1 MTYSSQRKISKV
13 PSYLVKEILDDMPV
27 FYKGYKAVLR
37 KEKTIEDIMGA
48 SGLQIFIVRYLF
60 RLLDRN
66 LDDNLFYVFTGEVGL
81 HLSKGTNLSGD
92 VLVFD
97 KQVLTPDLIDTH
109 YLNIPP
115 LIDIEIDV
123 EIDNTTFSDFNYIQ
137 RKTDNLLK
145 FGTQKVIWILT
156 KTQKIIVAE
165 PNKDW
170 LMIDWQKDVE
180 ITNGITFNVPQYL
193 KKEGVLFSKQLN
205 SEQ

>member
-1 MTYSSQRKISKV
+1 MTYFNQRKIPKV
-13 PSYLVKEILDDMPV
+13 PAYLVKEILDDTPV

-37 KEKTIEDIMGA
+37 KEKTLHDIMGA

-66 LDDNLFYVFTGEVGL
+66 LDENLFYVFTGEGGL
-81 HLSKGTNLSGD
+81 HIDKGNNLSGD
-92 VLVFD
+92 VLVFE
-97 KQVLTPDLIDTH
+97 KEKLTPNLIDTH

-115 LIDIEIDV
+115 LVDIEVDV
-123 EIDNTTFSDFNYIQ
+123 EIDNSTFSDFDYIQ

-165 PNKDW
+165 SNKDW

-180 ITNGITFNVPQYL
+180 ITNGISFNIPNFL
-193 KKEGVLFSKQLN
+193 NKEGVNIS
-205 SEQ
+205 

>member
-1 MTYSSQRKISKV
+1 MTYSSQRKIPKV

-37 KEKTIEDIMGA
+37 KEKTLEDVTGA

-66 LDDNLFYVFTGEVGL
+66 LDDNLFYVFTGEGGL

-97 KQVLTPDLIDTH
+97 KQILTPDLIDTH

-123 EIDNTTFSDFNYIQ
+123 EIDNTTFSDFDYIQ

-145 FGTQKVIWILT
+145 FGTQKIIWILT

-193 KKEGVLFSKQLN
+193 KKEGVIFQ
-205 SEQ
+205 

>member
-1 MTYSSQRKISKV
+1 MTYPSQRKISKV

-66 LDDNLFYVFTGEVGL
+66 LGDNLFYVFTGEGGL

-97 KQVLTPDLIDTH
+97 KQTLTPDLINTH

-115 LIDIEIDV
+115 LIEIDV
-123 EIDNTTFSDFNYIQ
+123 EIDNTTFSDFDYIQ

-156 KTQKIIVAE
+156 KTQK
-165 PNKDW
+165 NHCSR
-170 LMIDWQKDVE
+170 
-180 ITNGITFNVPQYL
+180 T
-193 KKEGVLFSKQLN
+193 
-205 SEQ
+205 

>member
-1 MTYSSQRKISKV
+1 MTYSSQRKIPKV

-37 KEKTIEDIMGA
+37 KEKTIEDVMGA

-66 LDDNLFYVFTGEVGL
+66 LDDNLFYVFTGEGGL

-97 KQVLTPDLIDTH
+97 KQILTPDLIDTH

-123 EIDNTTFSDFNYIQ
+123 EIDNTTFSDFDYIQ

-180 ITNGITFNVPQYL
+180 ITQGITFNVPQYL
-193 KKEGVLFSKQLN
+193 KKEGVLVQ
-205 SEQ
+205 

>member
-1 MTYSSQRKISKV
+1 MTYSSQRKIPKV

-37 KEKTIEDIMGA
+37 KEKTIEDIMGG

-66 LDDNLFYVFTGEVGL
+66 LDDNLFYVFTGEGGL
-81 HLSKGTNLSGD
+81 HLSKGNNLSGD

-115 LIDIEIDV
+115 LIDIEIDI
-123 EIDNTTFSDFNYIQ
+123 EIDNTTFSDFDYIQ
-137 RKTDNLLK
+137 CKTDNLLK

-156 KTQKIIVAE
+156 KTQKVIVAE

-193 KKEGVLFSKQLN
+193 KKEGVFIQ
-205 SEQ
+205 

>member
-1 MTYSSQRKISKV
+1 MTYSSQRKIPKV
-13 PSYLVKEILDDMPV
+13 PTHLVKEILDDVPV

-66 LDDNLFYVFTGEVGL
+66 LDDNLFYVFTGECGL

-97 KQVLTPDLIDTH
+97 KQTLTPDLIDTH

-123 EIDNTTFSDFNYIQ
+123 EIDNTTFSDFDYIQ
-137 RKTDNLLK
+137 RKTDKLLK

-170 LMIDWQKDVE
+170 LLIDWQKDIE
-180 ITNGITFNVPQYL
+180 IMNGVTFNVPQYL
-193 KKEGVLFSKQLN
+193 KKEGVFLQ
-205 SEQ
+205 

>member
-1 MTYSSQRKISKV
+1 MTYSIQRKIPKV
-13 PSYLVKEILDDMPV
+13 SSYLVKEILDNMPV

-37 KEKTIEDIMGA
+37 KEKTIEDITGA

-66 LDDNLFYVFTGEVGL
+66 LDDNLFYVFTGEGGL
-81 HLSKGTNLSGD
+81 HLRKGTNLSGD

-97 KQVLTPDLIDTH
+97 KQLLTPDLIDTH

-123 EIDNTTFSDFNYIQ
+123 EIDNTTFSDFDYIQ
-137 RKTDNLLK
+137 RKIDNLLK

-156 KTQKIIVAE
+156 KTQRIIVAE

-170 LMIDWQKDVE
+170 LLIDWQKDLE
-180 ITNGITFNVPQYL
+180 ITNGITFNVSQYL
-193 KKEGVLFSKQLN
+193 KKEGVFVQ
-205 SEQ
+205 

>member
-1 MTYSSQRKISKV
+1 MTYLSQRKIPKV
-13 PSYLVKEILDDMPV
+13 PSYLVKEILDDIPV

-66 LDDNLFYVFTGEVGL
+66 LDDNLFYVFTGEGGL
-81 HLSKGTNLSGD
+81 HISKGTNLSGD

-97 KQVLTPDLIDTH
+97 KQTLTPDLIDTH

-123 EIDNTTFSDFNYIQ
+123 EIDNTTFSDFDYIQ

-170 LMIDWQKDVE
+170 LMINWEKDVE

-193 KKEGVLFSKQLN
+193 KKEGVLFSKQ
-205 SEQ
+205 

>member
-1 MTYSSQRKISKV
+1 MTYSSQRKIPKV
-13 PSYLVKEILDDMPV
+13 PTYLVKETLDNVPV

-37 KEKTIEDIMGA
+37 KEKTLEDIMGA

-66 LDDNLFYVFTGEVGL
+66 LDDNLFYVFTGEGGL

-97 KQVLTPDLIDTH
+97 KQTLTPDLIDTH

-123 EIDNTTFSDFNYIQ
+123 EIDNTTFSDFDYVQ

-165 PNKDW
+165 LNKDW

-193 KKEGVLFSKQLN
+193 KKEGVMFQ
-205 SEQ
+205 

>member
-1 MTYSSQRKISKV
+1 MTYSSQRKIPKV
-13 PSYLVKEILDDMPV
+13 PSHLIKEILDDMPV

-66 LDDNLFYVFTGEVGL
+66 LDDNLFYVFTGEGGL

-97 KQVLTPDLIDTH
+97 KQTLTPDLIDMH

-123 EIDNTTFSDFNYIQ
+123 VLSISTSISMS
-137 RKTDNLLK
+137 
-145 FGTQKVIWILT
+145 I
-156 KTQKIIVAE
+156 
-165 PNKDW
+165 
-170 LMIDWQKDVE
+170 
-180 ITNGITFNVPQYL
+180 NGGIF
-193 KKEGVLFSKQLN
+193 K
-205 SEQ
+205 

>member
-1 MTYSSQRKISKV
+1 MTYPSQRKIPKV

-37 KEKTIEDIMGA
+37 KEKSIEDIMGA

-66 LDDNLFYVFTGEVGL
+66 LNDNLFYVFTGEGGL

-97 KQVLTPDLIDTH
+97 KQILTPDLIDTH

-123 EIDNTTFSDFNYIQ
+123 EIDNTTFSDFDYIQ

-180 ITNGITFNVPQYL
+180 IMNGISFNVPQYL
-193 KKEGVLFSKQLN
+193 KKEGVFIQ
-205 SEQ
+205 

>member
-1 MTYSSQRKISKV
+1 MTYSCQRKIPKV

-37 KEKTIEDIMGA
+37 KEKTIEDIMGG

-66 LDDNLFYVFTGEVGL
+66 LDDNLFYVFTGEGGL
-81 HLSKGTNLSGD
+81 HLSKGNNLSGD

-123 EIDNTTFSDFNYIQ
+123 EIDNTTFSDFDYIQ
-137 RKTDNLLK
+137 RKTVNLLK

-156 KTQKIIVAE
+156 KTQKVIVAE

-193 KKEGVLFSKQLN
+193 KKEGVFIQ
-205 SEQ
+205 

>member
-1 MTYSSQRKISKV
+1 MTYSIQRKIPKV
-13 PSYLVKEILDDMPV
+13 SSYLVKEILDNMPV

-37 KEKTIEDIMGA
+37 KEKTIEDITGA

-66 LDDNLFYVFTGEVGL
+66 LDDNLFYVFTGEGGL
-81 HLSKGTNLSGD
+81 HLRKGTNLSGD

-97 KQVLTPDLIDTH
+97 KQLLTPDLIDTH

-123 EIDNTTFSDFNYIQ
+123 EIDNTTFSDFDYIQ

-170 LMIDWQKDVE
+170 LLIDWQKDVE
-180 ITNGITFNVPQYL
+180 IMNGIIFNVPQYL
-193 KKEGVLFSKQLN
+193 KKEGVFVQ
-205 SEQ
+205 

>member
-1 MTYSSQRKISKV
+1 MTYFNQRKIPKV
-13 PSYLVKEILDDMPV
+13 PTYLVKEILDDTPV

-37 KEKTIEDIMGA
+37 KEKTLHDIMGA

-66 LDDNLFYVFTGEVGL
+66 LDENLFYVFTGEGGL
-81 HLSKGTNLSGD
+81 HIDKGNNLSGD
-92 VLVFD
+92 VLVFE
-97 KQVLTPDLIDTH
+97 KEKLTPNLIDTH

-115 LIDIEIDV
+115 LIDIEVDV
-123 EIDNTTFSDFNYIQ
+123 EIDNSTFSDFDYIQ

-165 PNKDW
+165 PNRDW

-180 ITNGITFNVPQYL
+180 ITNGISFNIPNYL
-193 KKEGVLFSKQLN
+193 NKEGVNNF
-205 SEQ
+205 

>member
-1 MTYSSQRKISKV
+1 MTYPSQRKIPKV

-66 LDDNLFYVFTGEVGL
+66 LDDNLFYVFTGEGGL

-97 KQVLTPDLIDTH
+97 KQTLTPDLIDTH

-123 EIDNTTFSDFNYIQ
+123 EIDNTTFSDFDYIQ

-165 PNKDW
+165 SNKDW

-180 ITNGITFNVPQYL
+180 IMNEISFNVPQYL
-193 KKEGVLFSKQLN
+193 KKEGVFIQ
-205 SEQ
+205 

>member
-1 MTYSSQRKISKV
+1 MTYSSQRKIPKV

-37 KEKTIEDIMGA
+37 KEKSIEDIMGA

-66 LDDNLFYVFTGEVGL
+66 LDDNLFYVFTGECGL

-97 KQVLTPDLIDTH
+97 KQTLTPDLIDTH

-123 EIDNTTFSDFNYIQ
+123 EIDNTTFSDFDYIQ

-193 KKEGVLFSKQLN
+193 KKEGVFVQ
-205 SEQ
+205 

>member
-1 MTYSSQRKISKV
+1 MTYSSQRKIPKV

-37 KEKTIEDIMGA
+37 KEKTLEDVTGA

-66 LDDNLFYVFTGEVGL
+66 LDDNLFYVFTGEGGL

-97 KQVLTPDLIDTH
+97 KQILTPDLIDTH

-123 EIDNTTFSDFNYIQ
+123 EIDNTTFSDFDYIQ

-170 LMIDWQKDVE
+170 LLIDWQKDVE

-193 KKEGVLFSKQLN
+193 KKEGVFIQ
-205 SEQ
+205 

>member
-1 MTYSSQRKISKV
+1 MTYSSQRKIPKV
-13 PSYLVKEILDDMPV
+13 PTYLVKEVLDDMPV

-66 LDDNLFYVFTGEVGL
+66 LNDDLFYVFTGEGGL

-97 KQVLTPDLIDTH
+97 KQTLTPDLIDTH

-123 EIDNTTFSDFNYIQ
+123 EIDNTTFSDFDYIQ

-180 ITNGITFNVPQYL
+180 IMNGITFNVPQYL
-193 KKEGVLFSKQLN
+193 KKEGVFIQ
-205 SEQ
+205 

>member
-1 MTYSSQRKISKV
+1 MTYSSQRKIPKV
-13 PSYLVKEILDDMPV
+13 PTYLVKEVLDDMPV

-66 LDDNLFYVFTGEVGL
+66 LDDNLFYVFTGEGGL

-97 KQVLTPDLIDTH
+97 KQTLTPDLIDTH

-123 EIDNTTFSDFNYIQ
+123 EIDNTTFSDFDYIQ

-170 LMIDWQKDVE
+170 LLIDWQKDVE

-193 KKEGVLFSKQLN
+193 KKEGVFIQ
-205 SEQ
+205 

>member
-1 MTYSSQRKISKV
+1 MTYSSQRKIPKV

-66 LDDNLFYVFTGEVGL
+66 LDDNLFYVFTGEGGL

-97 KQVLTPDLIDTH
+97 KQTLTPDLIDTH

-123 EIDNTTFSDFNYIQ
+123 EIDNTTFSDFDYIQ

-165 PNKDW
+165 SNKDW

-180 ITNGITFNVPQYL
+180 IINGITFNVPQYL
-193 KKEGVLFSKQLN
+193 KKEGVTIFN
-205 SEQ
+205 DRMSE

>member
-37 KEKTIEDIMGA
+37 KEKTIEDIMGV
-48 SGLQIFIVRYLF
+48 SGLQIFVVRYLF

-66 LDDNLFYVFTGEVGL
+66 LDDNLFYVFTGEGEL

>member
-1 MTYSSQRKISKV
+1 MTYSSQRKIPKV

-27 FYKGYKAVLR
+27 FYKGYQAVLR
-37 KEKTIEDIMGA
+37 KEKSIEDIMGA

-66 LDDNLFYVFTGEVGL
+66 LDDNLFYVFTGEGGL

-97 KQVLTPDLIDTH
+97 KQILTPDLIDTH

-123 EIDNTTFSDFNYIQ
+123 EIDNTTFSDFDYIQ

-165 PNKDW
+165 SNKDW

-180 ITNGITFNVPQYL
+180 IMNGISFNVPQYL
-193 KKEGVLFSKQLN
+193 KKEGVSIQ
-205 SEQ
+205 

>member
-1 MTYSSQRKISKV
+1 MTYSSQRKIPKV
-13 PSYLVKEILDDMPV
+13 PSHLIKEILDDMPV

-66 LDDNLFYVFTGEVGL
+66 LDDNLFYVFTGEGGL

-97 KQVLTPDLIDTH
+97 KQTLTPDLIDTH

-123 EIDNTTFSDFNYIQ
+123 EIDNTTFSDFDYIQ

-180 ITNGITFNVPQYL
+180 IANGISFNVPQYL
-193 KKEGVLFSKQLN
+193 KKEGVIFQ
-205 SEQ
+205 

>member
-1 MTYSSQRKISKV
+1 
-13 PSYLVKEILDDMPV
+13 MPV

-66 LDDNLFYVFTGEVGL
+66 LDDNLFYVFTGEGGL

-115 LIDIEIDV
+115 LIDIEIDI
-123 EIDNTTFSDFNYIQ
+123 EIDNTTFSDFDYIQ

-156 KTQKIIVAE
+156 KTQKVIVAE
-165 PNKDW
+165 ANKDW

-180 ITNGITFNVPQYL
+180 ITKGITFNVPQYL
-193 KKEGVLFSKQLN
+193 KKEGVFIQ
-205 SEQ
+205 

>member
-1 MTYSSQRKISKV
+1 
-13 PSYLVKEILDDMPV
+13 MPV

-37 KEKTIEDIMGA
+37 KEKTIEDIMGG

-66 LDDNLFYVFTGEVGL
+66 LDDNLFYVFTGEGGL
-81 HLSKGTNLSGD
+81 HLSKGNNLSGD

-123 EIDNTTFSDFNYIQ
+123 EIDNTTFSDFDYIQ
-137 RKTDNLLK
+137 RKTVNLLK

-156 KTQKIIVAE
+156 KTQKVIVAE

-193 KKEGVLFSKQLN
+193 KKEGVFIQ
-205 SEQ
+205 